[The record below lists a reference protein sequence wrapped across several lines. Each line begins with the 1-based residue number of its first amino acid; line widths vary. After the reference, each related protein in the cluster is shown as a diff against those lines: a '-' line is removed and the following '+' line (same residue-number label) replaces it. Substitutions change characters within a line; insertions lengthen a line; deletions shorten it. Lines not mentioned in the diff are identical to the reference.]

1 MIIISKDKVL
11 LALAK
16 HAGAGPER
24 AAEEVARDLCIP
36 VEAVLEVMGVGD
48 EQGI

>member
-1 MIIISKDKVL
+1 MLIMSKEKVL

-36 VEAVLEVMGVGD
+36 VEAVLEVMEVSH
-48 EQGI
+48 E